1 MKKIKL
7 SFFVDTS
14 RKSGG
19 AFYEMDYIS
28 KSIIEKNK
36 KRFDLSFICTN
47 EDLTNELKKKNLQ
60 VNFFKLNR
68 LQRLIN
74 YLIVQN
80 SFFRRLFSIKLIKNL
95 FRVLFIYNYF
105 EKFIEKNRIDLVIF
119 TDPSQYTLYLNNF
132 NFIVTVPDISH
143 LENTEFSEW
152 VNHGEF
158 QRKEELLSY
167 SLRRSL
173 KVITNADIIKNQ
185 LSKSY
190 AILPEKIHII
200 NQQPSTYIKYF
211 ENEPN
216 KWDFVKKKFELP
228 KKYLFYPAMYLAHKN
243 HKLIIETVKFLNN
256 KKNFDISAVFCGAD
270 KGYLDKIKNFSKD
283 LNINE
288 KIKFLPFVEDE
299 YLPYIYISS
308 FALVMPTFS
317 GPTNIPPWEAFRLNV
332 PVFYSNLKD
341 IDKVYKDSVY
351 YIDPHDYKTLANGVI
366 KLNNN
371 ALLRKNLIEKG
382 NNLLKNNNFEIE
394 IESLLKEIQKL
405 GVKI

>member
-80 SFFRRLFSIKLIKNL
+80 SFFRRLFLI
-95 FRVLFIYNYF
+95 
-105 EKFIEKNRIDLVIF
+105 
-119 TDPSQYTLYLNNF
+119 TLYLNNF